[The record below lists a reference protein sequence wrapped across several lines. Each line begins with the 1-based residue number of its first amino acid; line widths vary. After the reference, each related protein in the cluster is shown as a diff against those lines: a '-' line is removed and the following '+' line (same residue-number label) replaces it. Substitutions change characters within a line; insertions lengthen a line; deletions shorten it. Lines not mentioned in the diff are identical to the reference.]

1 MKNTLLT
8 ILLCF
13 VLTNS
18 LAQNKSTLEMVRE
31 NSGMNLT
38 IEKLESYVSKTI
50 KEKEQIAEFFYYWI
64 GLNVKYDQE
73 ALEKDKT
80 SNEIEN
86 LSNPTVIFSERKG
99 TCIS

>member
-50 KEKEQIAEFFYYWI
+50 KEKE
-64 GLNVKYDQE
+64 
-73 ALEKDKT
+73 
-80 SNEIEN
+80 
-86 LSNPTVIFSERKG
+86 
-99 TCIS
+99 